1 MSNHYLFTNFGE
13 LYRAAFA
20 ELNPST
26 KQLLLA
32 EVKKALDR
40 WEESITE
47 GVASQTEVDAHR
59 VATVRQAA

>member
-1 MSNHYLFTNFGE
+1 MSNQYLFTNFGD

-20 ELNPST
+20 ELNPGT

-47 GVASQTEVDAHR
+47 GVASQADEHR
-59 VATVRQAA
+59 VATIRQAA